1 MRSHAEK
8 VAYTASLIAVAMML
22 SYLETLL
29 PYLPIPGFKPG
40 LANIATMVAFF
51 YLGLPSAIT
60 VSLFRIAL
68 SSLLFASPVSL
79 VFSLS
84 GGLLSL
90 CVLALY
96 NAMLKNKLGLMGLGL
111 LSSVAHCIGQ
121 SIAASILYGPSL
133 LFTYLPWLILLAVP
147 MGILTG
153 TITYGIISRLKT
165 RRIK

>member
-22 SYLETLL
+22 SYLETLI

-51 YLGLPSAIT
+51 YLGLPSAVT

-90 CVLALY
+90 GVLALY
-96 NAMLKNKLGLMGLGL
+96 NALLKNKIGLIGLGV
-111 LSSVAHCIGQ
+111 LSSVSHCVGQ
-121 SIAASILYGPSL
+121 SIAASVLYGPSL
-133 LFTYLPWLILLAVP
+133 LFTYLPLLILLAIP
-147 MGILTG
+147 TGILTG
-153 TITYGIISRLKT
+153 TLTYGIISRLKKS
-165 RRIK
+165 RIQ